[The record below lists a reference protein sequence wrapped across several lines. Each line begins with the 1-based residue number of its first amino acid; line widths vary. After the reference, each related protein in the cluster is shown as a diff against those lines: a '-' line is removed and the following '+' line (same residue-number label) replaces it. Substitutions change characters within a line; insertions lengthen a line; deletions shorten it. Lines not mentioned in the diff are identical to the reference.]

1 MLLLFLWLLFLRM
14 KIMKNKALLV
24 SMKTSGFRNS
34 EIEWVSNRAKK
45 LSITPSALLSELSAV
60 FLKLILS
67 HSLVV
72 IIFVLTIVLNYQDM
86 EEPELISL
94 IFTYAVACLIITM
107 FGPLIIS
114 FKSFRM
120 LRKEKL

>member
-67 HSLVV
+67 HSLIV

>member
-67 HSLVV
+67 HSLIV

-107 FGPLIIS
+107 YGPLIIS

>member
-1 MLLLFLWLLFLRM
+1 
-14 KIMKNKALLV
+14 MKNKALLV

-72 IIFVLTIVLNYQDM
+72 IIFVLTIVLNYQDI

>member
-94 IFTYAVACLIITM
+94 IFTCAVAFLIITM